1 MSGPRNARAQQLVF
15 DLPHRSALG
24 LEDFMVSASNE
35 AAVRVIDSWPRW
47 PHPSMVLV
55 GPEGSGKT
63 HLANV
68 WCQAAGAETVSAA
81 ELSDGK
87 ALTEARTIVVEDAD
101 RGIGSETALFH
112 LMNLARE
119 HGGNLLITG
128 RTPPG
133 DWTITLP
140 DLRSR
145 LRACPAIPLGEP
157 DEHLLGMVLVK
168 LLHDRQLPATP
179 AAVAYLSRHLD
190 RSMAAAI
197 AVVAAIDKLLWDKPS
212 EITRDVARRALAAIG
227 KTDAGEA

>member
-1 MSGPRNARAQQLVF
+1 
-15 DLPHRSALG
+15 
-24 LEDFMVSASNE
+24 MVSASNE
-35 AAVRVIDSWPRW
+35 AAVRVIDSWPNW
-47 PHPSMVLV
+47 PHPSMVLA

-68 WCQAAGAETVSAA
+68 WRQTAAA
-81 ELSDGK
+81 ELIPATELADGK
-87 ALTEARTIVVEDAD
+87 TLTEARSIVVEDAD
-101 RGIGSETALFH
+101 RGIGSERALFH

-133 DWTITLP
+133 DWAVTLP

-145 LRACPAIPLGEP
+145 LRACPAIQLGEP
-157 DEHLLGMVLVK
+157 DESLLGLVLVK

-190 RSMAAAI
+190 RSMSAAI
-197 AVVAAIDKLLWDKPS
+197 AVVEAIDKLLWDKPS

-227 KTDAGEA
+227 KTDEGE

>member
-1 MSGPRNARAQQLVF
+1 MTAKAQQLVF
-15 DLPHRSALG
+15 DLPHHSAHG
-24 LEDFMVSASNE
+24 GEDFMPSPSND
-35 AAVRVIDSWPRW
+35 AAKRVIDSWPAW

-68 WCQAAGAETVSAA
+68 WRQMAGALAIPASDLTDGHTLA
-81 ELSDGK
+81 EV
-87 ALTEARTIVVEDAD
+87 RTIVVEDAD
-101 RGIGSETALFH
+101 RGIGSERALFH

-119 HGGNLLITG
+119 HAGNLLITG

-133 DWTITLP
+133 DWTVTLP

-145 LRACPAIPLGEP
+145 LRACPVIPLGEP
-157 DEHLLGMVLVK
+157 DEGLLGMVIVK

-197 AVVAAIDKLLWDKPS
+197 AVVGVIDKLLWDKPS
-212 EITRDVARRALAAIG
+212 EITRDVARRALAEIG
-227 KTDAGEA
+227 KPDDDENTT

>member
-1 MSGPRNARAQQLVF
+1 MTAKARQLVF
-15 DLPHRSALG
+15 DLSHRSALG
-24 LEDFMVSASNE
+24 VEDFMLSSSNQ
-35 AAVRVIDSWPRW
+35 AAVRVIDSWPQW

-68 WCQAAGAETVSAA
+68 WRQAAAA
-81 ELSDGK
+81 EAIPAADLVDGK
-87 ALTEARTIVVEDAD
+87 TLTEARTIVIEDAD
-101 RGIGSETALFH
+101 RGIGSERALFH

-133 DWTITLP
+133 DWTVTLP

-145 LRACPAIPLGEP
+145 LRACPVVQLGEP
-157 DEHLLGMVLVK
+157 DESLLGLVLVK

-190 RSMAAAI
+190 RSTAAAI
-197 AVVAAIDKLLWDKPS
+197 AVVEAIDKLLWDKPS

-227 KTDAGEA
+227 KTDDGEA

>member
-1 MSGPRNARAQQLVF
+1 MSGPVTKAQQLVF

-24 LEDFMVSASNE
+24 LEDFMVSASNQ
-35 AAVRVIDSWPRW
+35 AAVRVIDSWPSW

-68 WCQAAGAETVSAA
+68 WRLAAVAEIVPAA
-81 ELSDGK
+81 DLADGK
-87 ALTEARTIVVEDAD
+87 TLTEARTIVVEDAD
-101 RGIGSETALFH
+101 RGIGSERALFH

-133 DWTITLP
+133 DWTVTLP

-145 LRACPAIPLGEP
+145 LRACPAIPLGAP
-157 DEHLLGMVLVK
+157 DESLLGLVLVK

-197 AVVAAIDKLLWDKPS
+197 AVVSAIDKLLWDKPS

-227 KTDAGEA
+227 KTDEGE